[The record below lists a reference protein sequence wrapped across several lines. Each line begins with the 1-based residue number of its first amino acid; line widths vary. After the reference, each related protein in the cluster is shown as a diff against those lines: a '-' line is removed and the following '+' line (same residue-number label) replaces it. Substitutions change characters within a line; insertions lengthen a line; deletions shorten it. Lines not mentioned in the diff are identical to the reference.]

1 MTSKSYVAMFSDGV
15 YLARLLLA
23 YGIDPVTRTSY
34 PSGDGQ
40 DMNLCMACTVW
51 AGKEPNRDLYDRN
64 VLLYAITDRH
74 LLPGDEPRRR
84 AALASLASG
93 WARGGIDYLQ
103 IREKDLDAD
112 ELLLLAREV
121 VAAVAEERTGI
132 KVLLNGPAEIALEA
146 GADGVHLP
154 GNAAPDAVARAL
166 KLFAAAGRRAVIS
179 RACHSAAE
187 AAGGDAGLLLYA
199 PVFEK
204 TLPSH
209 ATSGEALPGQGLSA
223 LAEAC
228 RAAGSTP
235 VLALGGV
242 TAENAAACVAA
253 GAAGVAAIRLFLGAE
268 WRKLRSL

>member
-1 MTSKSYVAMFSDGV
+1 MVLLGMVPVLIQTPPTTLRISTRATRLPFLTADTAARCPEGPDPMTSKSYVAMFSDGV

-84 AALASLASG
+84 AALASLARA

-146 GADGVHLP
+146 GAD
-154 GNAAPDAVARAL
+154 
-166 KLFAAAGRRAVIS
+166 
-179 RACHSAAE
+179 
-187 AAGGDAGLLLYA
+187 
-199 PVFEK
+199 
-204 TLPSH
+204 
-209 ATSGEALPGQGLSA
+209 
-223 LAEAC
+223 
-228 RAAGSTP
+228 
-235 VLALGGV
+235 
-242 TAENAAACVAA
+242 
-253 GAAGVAAIRLFLGAE
+253 
-268 WRKLRSL
+268 